1 MRLYTPQ
8 GSQIDTKKTEGDV
21 GLAKF
26 SKLAAGDY
34 VACEDKHSGWS
45 NTQPGSTNVAFGDR
59 SCYSFHVEVGQTAK
73 IYFGNRKSTT
83 VVIDQEEDD
92 DIIVEGKIIS
102 ATPDNMAGII
112 IVTTPDNPAEED
124 DPDAPTA
131 GAKLYLPLINNQ

>member
-34 VACEDKHSGWS
+34 VACEDAHSAWG
-45 NTQPGSTNVAFGDR
+45 NTQPGSTNAAFGDR
-59 SCYSFHVEVGQTAK
+59 PCYSFHVEVGQTAK
-73 IYFGNRKSTT
+73 IYFGNRKSTG
-83 VVIDQEEDD
+83 VVTNQNEDD
-92 DIIVEGKIIS
+92 DIIVEGKVIPV
-102 ATPDNMAGII
+102 TPDNQDGVII
-112 IVTTPDNPAEED
+112 ETTPDNPADED
-124 DPDAPTA
+124 DPDASTA